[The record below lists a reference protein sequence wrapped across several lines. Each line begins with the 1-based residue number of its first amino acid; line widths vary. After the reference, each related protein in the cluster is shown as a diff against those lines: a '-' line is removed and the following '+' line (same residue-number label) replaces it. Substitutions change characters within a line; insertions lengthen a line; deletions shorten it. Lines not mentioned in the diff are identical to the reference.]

1 MSGAY
6 KKEKQELMRKADEL
20 DKKVET
26 QLLSQRE
33 WDLKQSIS
41 DRLAQL
47 LRGEGGVKMVPKGE
61 NN

>member
-1 MSGAY
+1 MS
-6 KKEKQELMRKADEL
+6 LT
-20 DKKVET
+20 KKVET

>member
-6 KKEKQELMRKADEL
+6 KKEKQELMKKADEL
-20 DKKVET
+20 DKRAET

-47 LRGEGGVKMVPKGE
+47 LREEELK
-61 NN
+61 